1 MKTENKTTNQNQSQG
16 SVERVSLRIDRVCDE
31 GLLQEFNPE
40 QRCRLGD
47 FISYDFRRRILKEL
61 LGRDIQLCEID
72 GYGVTW
78 QDTKQYASRLQF
90 VLKDEMPLRYNAT
103 GHLAQPLH
111 LTLGEH
117 AANNLLRTLD
127 ASSLVYV
134 ACGAYVETEDVSSE
148 DESRAEDVD
157 SRGESRVEF
166 HLDTMPAEGVDSLDV
181 FHLDT
186 MLADGVDSLDVLLAV
201 KWGGADSNTRGLT
214 ESGLTEKARYFK
226 KVTSNGGK
234 EGIDYIVLPAC
245 EQPKYLKRAITR
257 ALEKQALAEKDFG
270 RKWKRYQD
278 YTSRYTKVQEESWDL
293 LDEAI
298 KLVSK
303 CEQEPVAQLLFVE
316 TPKQV
321 KLEKVAEWQFSP
333 NDDLEAAKAVQKAEA
348 DLRETKN
355 RLARKRI
362 EVENWLEFA
371 PKFAR
376 LQPQVVTNRG
386 WMLVKRGVARV
397 ALPSVE
403 ATEEPY
409 TITTYAFSDVRL
421 NDLLADLEEYTQQ
434 NFAMRQENCQRL
446 DGRPTIQELLER
458 QEAQARKDSSGAVEE
473 TANAD
478 ETVHTVEKL
487 KIELE

>member
-181 FHLDT
+181 
-186 MLADGVDSLDVLLAV
+186 LLAV

-214 ESGLTEKARYFK
+214 ESGLTEKARYFE

-333 NDDLEAAKAVQKAEA
+333 NDDLEAAKAVRKAEA

-386 WMLVKRGVARV
+386 WMLIAQGVARV
-397 ALPSVE
+397 SLPTVE
-403 ATEEPY
+403 ASEKPY
-409 TITTYAFSDVRL
+409 TVTTYAFSDVRL
-421 NDLLADLEEYTQQ
+421 NDLLNDLEEYAQR
-434 NFAMRQENCQRL
+434 NYAVKQENCQRL
-446 DGRPTIQELLER
+446 DGKPSIQELLER
-458 QEAQARKDSSGAVEE
+458 QDAQQSHKEE
-473 TANAD
+473 
-478 ETVHTVEKL
+478 EL